1 MRVSALEVKHETD
14 ANAQSGCP
22 TGAQAQ
28 ASWQAAPLGVTI
40 TQQIGSASGARG
52 SNVTIPVTLSGGGGT
67 IAATQ
72 LDVNYPTAVLM
83 NPSCVKA
90 ARLTNHSLSTS
101 APTSPPPPSG
111 KTRLRTLIAD
121 LSTASP
127 FTDGQL
133 FSCTFTIKT
142 NAPTGTHTIPGDL
155 QVVSDHA
162 GNEPPSVVTS
172 GSVTV
177 Y

>member
-1 MRVSALEVKHETD
+1 M
-14 ANAQSGCP
+14 
-22 TGAQAQ
+22 
-28 ASWQAAPLGVTI
+28 TI

-52 SNVTIPVTLSGGGGT
+52 ANVTIPVTLSGGGGT

-72 LDVNYPTAVLM
+72 LDLNYPTAVLS

-90 ARLTNHSLSTS
+90 ARLTSHALSTA
-101 APTSPPPPSG
+101 APASPPPPSG

-121 LSTASP
+121 LGAASTFS
-127 FTDGQL
+127 DGQL
-133 FSCTFTIKT
+133 LSCTFTIKT
-142 NAPTGTHTIPGDL
+142 TAPTGTHSIPGDL

-162 GNEPPSVVTS
+162 GNEPPSAVLN
-172 GSVTV
+172 GAVTV